1 MKADLQYESTALA
14 SELVDNYI
22 CSLRAREPTLKHSKI
37 GDYEEWSAAKV
48 ASETILERINQ
59 GFDPV
64 MVVEEYAIQM
74 DYFSYK
80 AGESGNYVTSRMFE
94 IGSDVALDLLSIFAD
109 YDIHT
114 MEEFTNE

>member
-1 MKADLQYESTALA
+1 MKADIQYESTALA

-48 ASETILERINQ
+48 AAETILERINQ
-59 GFDPV
+59 GFDPI

-80 AGESGNYVTSRMFE
+80 ANESGNYVTSRMFE
-94 IGSDVALDLLSIFAD
+94 IESDVALDLLSIFAD
-109 YDIHT
+109 YDIRI
-114 MEEFTNE
+114 MEDFTNE